1 MLEPYFIHQS
11 ILSVLPPKAGI
22 LEMFLALTFR
32 PGDSHCIHVDP
43 KADETT
49 TKAIKAVIKCY
60 NHKFPNATVFQVPH
74 PVSVFWGHISVLE
87 VSLPRNP
94 SSSVTRDPL

>member
-32 PGDSHCIHVDP
+32 PGDSHCIHIDP
-43 KADETT
+43 KADKATT
-49 TKAIKAVIKCY
+49 RAIKAVISCY
-60 NHKFPNATVFQVPH
+60 NYKFPNTTVFEVPH
-74 PVSVFWGHISVLE
+74 PVSVYWGHISVLE
-87 VSLPRNP
+87 VSF
-94 SSSVTRDPL
+94 SVRCK